1 MKIIRNQKSNA
12 FTLAEILIT
21 LAIIGVVAA
30 LTIPAL
36 VQSYKK
42 AVVGAKLAKFYSTIN
57 EAIARSEIDNGDK
70 MTWDVMYTVSLGE
83 LYREGISAKE
93 WYEKYLARYIQVLKT
108 EETNTH
114 EKVFNVYFPDGSMVG
129 IWSVH
134 MMYYPNS
141 KDYEEQQVV
150 TDDGEE
156 YTDRKRADSGIK
168 YFLFHFDPY
177 NKNNK
182 QTYNKGVVPYMDS
195 NFDGSNEMLKN
206 NPKLGCRQDVTN
218 ERAYCTELIRRN
230 GWKIP
235 KDYPLKF

>member
-1 MKIIRNQKSNA
+1 MKIIRNQKSKA
-12 FTLAEILIT
+12 FTLAEVLIT

-70 MTWDVMYTVSLGE
+70 MTWDVMYKVSLGE

-114 EKVFNVYFPDGSMVG
+114 EKVFNIYFPDGSMVG
-129 IWSVH
+129 IWCGH
-134 MMYYPNS
+134 MVYYPDS
-141 KDYEEQQVV
+141 KDYEEQQLV

-156 YTDRKRADSGIK
+156 YTDRKRSDSGIK
-168 YFLFHFDPY
+168 YFLFMFAPY
-177 NKNNK
+177 RTNNK
-182 QTYNKGVVPYMDS
+182 WAYNKGVVPYMT
-195 NFDGSNEMLKN
+195 NYCDGTVEALKN
-206 NPKLGCRQDVTN
+206 DNEIGCRQDVTN